1 MDRASGCG
9 PEGRRFDSCQGHKL
23 CVFGVNRTGKGS
35 GKTRFSRGGS
45 IETAGFQRAQRVRFS
60 CQGHKGIAR
69 RKAGFC
75 VLGVS
80 ERFHSR
86 QESNAGAIFVSRQ
99 KCEAVARQIFATAK
113 I

>member
-1 MDRASGCG
+1 MLKFNVLVAQWIERLVAV
-9 PEGRRFDSCQGHKL
+9 QK
-23 CVFGVNRTGKGS
+23 VA
-35 GKTRFSRGGS
+35 GS
-45 IETAGFQRAQRVRFS
+45 IPAKDT
-60 CQGHKGIAR
+60 KIAR
-69 RKAGFC
+69 RKAVFC

-86 QESNAGAIFVSRQ
+86 QESNVGAIFVSRQ

>member
-1 MDRASGCG
+1 WIERLVAV
-9 PEGRRFDSCQGHKL
+9 QK
-23 CVFGVNRTGKGS
+23 VA
-35 GKTRFSRGGS
+35 GS
-45 IETAGFQRAQRVRFS
+45 IPAKDT
-60 CQGHKGIAR
+60 KIAHQ
-69 RKAGFC
+69 KVGFC

-80 ERFHSR
+80 EQFHSH